1 MALTPEQVEH
11 VAALARLG
19 ITPAERQRFAVQLST
34 ILDHFQALQ
43 ALDTEQIPPTAQVLD
58 LRNVM
63 RPDAVQP
70 SLPQAEV
77 LANAPRSCAGRVLPR
92 PGRPGRVASARP
104 AGPSPRTAWW
114 DRDARCLT

>member
-19 ITPAERQRFAVQLST
+19 ITAAERLRFAEQLSG

-63 RPDAVQP
+63 RPDEVRP
-70 SLPQAEV
+70 SLPQGEV
-77 LANAPRSCAGRVLPR
+77 LRNAPRAQDGFFRVQAILEE
-92 PGRPGRVASARP
+92 
-104 AGPSPRTAWW
+104 
-114 DRDARCLT
+114 

>member
-19 ITPAERQRFAVQLST
+19 ISQAERLRFAEQLSG

-43 ALDTEQIPPTAQVLD
+43 ALDTEDIPPTAQVLD

-63 RPDAVQP
+63 RPDEVRP
-70 SLPQAEV
+70 SLPQSEV
-77 LANAPRSCAGRVLPR
+77 LLNAPRAQDGFFRVQAVLEE
-92 PGRPGRVASARP
+92 
-104 AGPSPRTAWW
+104 
-114 DRDARCLT
+114 